1 VSTPD
6 PDSETA
12 VTPTPGQTPAEPTDT
27 AEAPTEQ
34 VKPVESADKSADKS
48 VEKPA
53 EPTETAEEPA
63 ESTEPVE
70 AAVTPTDQPGDES
83 GEPVDAAEEPTDSA
97 DETAEPVEAVEKPVE
112 QPADEPTDEPVEAS
126 EEPTEV
132 LATPDGAAAGPRS
145 RRMLVPIVLAAVAL
159 GSAVA
164 VAVLGWQAFSDGRA
178 QRSQDAA
185 LDAART
191 GTTQVLSY
199 DSKTLDADL
208 ARSRGLISGAFAAK
222 FEELASGVIVPAV
235 QQQSLATKATV
246 ARSAVIDAQPDQ
258 VTALLFVN
266 QSTTVGADPA
276 AHTASNQ
283 VRVTMTLADGHWL
296 ISDLQPL

>member
-12 VTPTPGQTPAEPTDT
+12 VAPTPAQTPTDDT

-34 VKPVESADKSADKS
+34 VEAAEPTDKPVEAAESTDQPVEAGEATDKPVDVTDEPAEPVDA

-53 EPTETAEEPA
+53 EEPA
-63 ESTEPVE
+63 DKP
-70 AAVTPTDQPGDES
+70 
-83 GEPVDAAEEPTDSA
+83 A
-97 DETAEPVEAVEKPVE
+97 DERPADERPADERPADE
-112 QPADEPTDEPVEAS
+112 QPADAQPADDASDEPAGA
-126 EEPTEV
+126 
-132 LATPDGAAAGPRS
+132 LATDAPAADGLRS
-145 RRMLVPIVLAAVAL
+145 RRMLVPIVLAVLAL

-164 VAVLGWQAFSDGRA
+164 VAVLGWQTFSDARTQRA
-178 QRSQDAA
+178 QDAA
-185 LDAART
+185 LEAART
-191 GTTQVLSY
+191 STIQVLSY

-208 ARSRGLISGAFAAK
+208 ARSRALISGTFAAK

-235 QQQSLATKATV
+235 KQQNLGTKATV

-258 VTALLFVN
+258 VRALLFVN
-266 QSTTVGADPA
+266 QATTIGSDPA
-276 AHTASNQ
+276 PHTAANQ
-283 VRVTMTLADGHWL
+283 VRVTMTWTDGRWL

>member
-12 VTPTPGQTPAEPTDT
+12 VAPTPAQTPTDDT

-34 VKPVESADKSADKS
+34 VEAAEATDKPVEAAEATDQPVDVTDEPAEPVDA

-53 EPTETAEEPA
+53 EEPA
-63 ESTEPVE
+63 DKP
-70 AAVTPTDQPGDES
+70 
-83 GEPVDAAEEPTDSA
+83 A
-97 DETAEPVEAVEKPVE
+97 DE
-112 QPADEPTDEPVEAS
+112 QPADEHPADEQPADAQPADEQPADDASDEPAEA
-126 EEPTEV
+126 
-132 LATPDGAAAGPRS
+132 LATDAPAADGLRS
-145 RRMLVPIVLAAVAL
+145 RRMLVPIVLAVLAL

-164 VAVLGWQAFSDGRA
+164 VAVLGWQTFSDARTQRA
-178 QRSQDAA
+178 QDAA
-185 LDAART
+185 LEAART
-191 GTTQVLSY
+191 STIQVLSY

-208 ARSRGLISGAFAAK
+208 ARSRALISGTFAAK

-235 QQQSLATKATV
+235 KQQNLGTKATV

-258 VTALLFVN
+258 VRALLFVN
-266 QSTTVGADPA
+266 QATTVGSDPA
-276 AHTASNQ
+276 PHTAANQ
-283 VRVTMTLADGHWL
+283 VRVTMTWTDGRWL